1 MNSYFDFYRIKD
13 QLKAGRQS
21 KYELQH
27 RPAENVAS
35 PRGYGASGS

>member
-1 MNSYFDFYRIKD
+1 MNFDFNFFRIKD

-27 RPAENVAS
+27 RPAENVSS
-35 PRGYGASGS
+35 PRGYGVSGS